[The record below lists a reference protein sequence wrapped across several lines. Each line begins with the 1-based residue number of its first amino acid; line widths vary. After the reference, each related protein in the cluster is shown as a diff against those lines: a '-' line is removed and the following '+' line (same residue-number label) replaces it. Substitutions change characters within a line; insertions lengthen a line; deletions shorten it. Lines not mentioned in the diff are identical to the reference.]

1 MYDFRTMALPEFEY
15 QPLGPREI
23 RIIDLHPG
31 EPGDDLM
38 VSISS
43 APLHSGQHVAV
54 SYVWGSEERPHRINA
69 AYATKIKGVGGD
81 PNRFTTRVATHP
93 TSFLRITENLRS
105 LLVNIRRKEL
115 YISLWI
121 DAISINQA
129 DTTEKTAQVKMM
141 REIYYS
147 ATQTVL
153 YIGEADD
160 ESPSAFRT
168 IEILHMMKDW
178 PDEKLPLNLRE
189 VAHLQGPDDTPR
201 QPQPEDYAA
210 ENPWRPFINL
220 FNRPWFTR
228 TWIVQEIVLSPRGL
242 LACGPDLLLPW
253 DTLVAACQVIRRS
266 KIAELDNQ
274 RPKISLA
281 LWMEPLRQFWK
292 TSRSRPISA
301 ISADAN
307 KTASQRHILTVLK
320 HVRNYD
326 ATDFRD
332 KIFALH
338 GFTTHGAALG
348 LEVDYSV
355 SLTELYTR
363 VAMAYSTCTSTTQ
376 PLAFLS
382 LVDQSYYVPD
392 LPSWVADWRRPWRV
406 NPIALK
412 TATPPIRGASRWEGT
427 KRTAVRFPSLTKPV
441 SLPLRVSI
449 PGCRA
454 VVIRAVDEVKCP
466 DWEARSHAAEI
477 NRFPEPYPTTHLSYD
492 EAFVRAVNPRAP
504 VDYQLEGHPRQDTFW
519 GFKAGLARGKRRDR
533 PVYRADIER
542 SARTGVVHLI
552 TVFSEEV
559 GNCIPLVKNEGDVRG
574 ETEPRYTQSQLYEKL
589 PFHYGLQGSLPE
601 QEDEVLNRNWFISE
615 DGFMG
620 LVPQLARKE
629 DVVVH
634 LFGGV
639 PLYVLREKEDG
650 VWGFLGEAFVYGL
663 MDGEVEFDMD
673 EGRVENF
680 VIE

>member
-1 MYDFRTMALPEFEY
+1 MALPEFEY

-43 APLHSGQHVAV
+43 APLYSQHVAI
-54 SYVWGSEERPHRINA
+54 SYVWGSDERPHCINA
-69 AYATKIKGVGGD
+69 AYATKIKGAHGD
-81 PNRFTTRVATHP
+81 PNRVITRVATHP

-105 LLVNIRRKEL
+105 LLVSIRSKEL
-115 YISLWI
+115 YLPLWI

-147 ATQTVL
+147 ATQTIL

-160 ESPSAFRT
+160 EARRAFRT
-168 IEILHMMKDW
+168 IEILYMMKDW
-178 PDEKLPLNLRE
+178 PDEKIPFNLRE
-189 VAHLQGPDDTPR
+189 VANLQSPDDTPK
-201 QPQPEDYAA
+201 QPQPQDYS
-210 ENPWRPFINL
+210 ESPWRPFINL

-228 TWIVQEIVLSPRGL
+228 TWIVQEIVLSPCGL

-253 DTLVAACQVIRRS
+253 DVLVTACQVIRRS

-292 TSRSRPISA
+292 ASRSRPLSSISA
-301 ISADAN
+301 NAN
-307 KTASQRHILTVLK
+307 EMASQRHILTVLK

-338 GFTTHGAALG
+338 GFTTNGARLG

-363 VAMAYSTCTSTTQ
+363 VAMAYSACTTSQ

-382 LVDQSYYVPD
+382 LVDQSYYVQD
-392 LPSWVADWRRPWRV
+392 LPSWVADWRWRWRM

-412 TATPPIRGASRWEGT
+412 ATPIRGASRWEGT
-427 KRTAVRFPSLTKPV
+427 KRTAIQFPSLTKPV

-449 PGCRA
+449 SGCRA
-454 VVIRAVDEVKCP
+454 VTIRAVDEVKCD
-466 DWEARSHAAEI
+466 DWEARSHATEI

-492 EAFVRAVNPRAP
+492 EAFVRAVNPRTP
-504 VDYQLEGHPRQDTFW
+504 VDYQLEGHPRQETFW
-519 GFKAGLARGKRRDR
+519 GYKAGLVRGKRRDR
-533 PVYRADIER
+533 PVYMGDIER
-542 SARTGVVHLI
+542 MAPTGVVHLV
-552 TVFSEEV
+552 TVFSAEV
-559 GNCIPLVKNEGDVRG
+559 GNILSLVKNEGEIRG
-574 ETEPRYTQSQLYEKL
+574 ETEPRYTQGQLYEKL
-589 PFHYGLQGSLPE
+589 PFHYKFYGSLPE
-601 QEDEVLNRNWFISE
+601 QEGEVLNRNWFISE

-620 LVPQLARKE
+620 LVPQLARKG

-673 EGRVENF
+673 EGKVGEF